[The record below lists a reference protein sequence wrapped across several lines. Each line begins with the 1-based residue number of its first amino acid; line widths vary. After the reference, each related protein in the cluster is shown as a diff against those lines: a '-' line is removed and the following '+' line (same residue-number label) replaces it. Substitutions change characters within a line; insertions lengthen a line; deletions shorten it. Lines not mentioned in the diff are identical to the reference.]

1 MTRINWAEVNQLN
14 RLDEIIAY
22 SIVTLQEAY
31 TARDNE
37 DLDIATKEDIR
48 DWIRWEIGYD
58 EQGRAFFR
66 YAASLYVRERNPL
79 ADTDFLELIE
89 SPTRWLVNHASLG
102 LQLRDGD
109 TSLQI
114 NTLTDIPEIVTTMER
129 LLFWAIVLGDWWNRA
144 LLYCG
149 EIDISVIP
157 TGIPPIPTENP
168 IGYWGAIPP
177 LFAGIA
183 METEGTIGAQFDA
196 YNGVI
201 DDPAIPDF
209 LLDILDNS
217 NPGSG
222 SLDQNIDLP
231 SKDMGA
237 YRENLVTCEEQD
249 PKIINYSQQQL
260 DALLPKK

>member
-58 EQGRAFFR
+58 EEGRAFFR
-66 YAASLYVRERNPL
+66 YAASLYVVDRNPL
-79 ADTDFLELIE
+79 ANTDFLALIE

-102 LQLRDGD
+102 IQLRDGD
-109 TSLQI
+109 TSLRI
-114 NTLTDIPEIVTTMER
+114 DTLTDIPPIVTTMER
-129 LLFWAIVLGDWWNRA
+129 LLFWAIVLGDWWNRT

-149 EIDISVIP
+149 NFPDPEIAP
-157 TGIPPIPTENP
+157 ETP
-168 IGYWGAIPP
+168 IGNWGTLPP
-177 LFAGIA
+177 MYPGLDSD
-183 METEGTIGAQFDA
+183 TEGTIGAQFDA
-196 YNGVI
+196 YNGRI

-217 NPGSG
+217 DSGSG
-222 SLDQNIDLP
+222 SFDQDIDLP
-231 SKDMGA
+231 TKDLGA

-249 PKIINYSQQQL
+249 PKIVNYSQQQL
-260 DALLPKK
+260 DTLLPSK